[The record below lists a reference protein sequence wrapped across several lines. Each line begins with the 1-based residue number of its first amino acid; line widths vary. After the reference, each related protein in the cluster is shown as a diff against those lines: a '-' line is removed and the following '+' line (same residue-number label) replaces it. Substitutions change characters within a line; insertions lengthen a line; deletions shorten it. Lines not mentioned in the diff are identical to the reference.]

1 MKPLEGKIIL
11 DLTNVLAGPFC
22 TYQLVN
28 LGAEVIKIEA
38 PIKGDLVR
46 NLGAEVIKVETP
58 IKGDLARNLGADPEL
73 NKKGMGIS
81 FLAQNSG
88 KQSVTLNLKSEK
100 GKNLFKKL
108 VKKCDAVVENFRPEV
123 MSRLELD
130 YETLKQENPNLIY
143 CAITGFGQDGPLSQ
157 NPAYDQIVQG
167 LSGVMTITGDAENN
181 PFRVG
186 YPIADTIGGLTA
198 AMAVSAALNNPK
210 GGSFI
215 DVSMLEATLVTMG
228 WVISNYLIGGVV
240 PKAQGNENF
249 TSAPSGTF
257 QAKDGLLNIAANKDE
272 QWELLAK
279 HLDRKDLISHPD
291 FSNREDRKK
300 NRLRL
305 KAELETVLT
314 TRSVEEWIKELNQ
327 IGVPAGPVL
336 SIPEVLNHPQIAD
349 RGLIANLNNISN
361 VEDSIEILKTAAIFN
376 GQHLDVE
383 NNPPALGADN
393 EKIYSDIGLNK
404 EEINNLKKEGVI

>member
-38 PIKGDLVR
+38 PIKGDL
-46 NLGAEVIKVETP
+46 
-58 IKGDLARNLGADPEL
+58 ARNLGADAEL

-314 TRSVEEWIKELNQ
+314 TRSAEEWIKELNQ

-349 RGLIANLNNISN
+349 RGLIANLNNIPN

-376 GQHLDVE
+376 GQHLEVG

>member
-1 MKPLEGKIIL
+1 MKPLKGKTIL

-28 LGAEVIKIEA
+28 LGAEVIK
-38 PIKGDLVR
+38 
-46 NLGAEVIKVETP
+46 VETP
-58 IKGDLARNLGADPEL
+58 IKGDLARNLGADPDL

-108 VKKCDAVVENFRPEV
+108 VKKSDAVVENFRPLV

-167 LSGVMTITGDAENN
+167 LSGVMTITGDTENN

-228 WVISNYLIGGVV
+228 WVISNYLIGGIV

-291 FSNREDRKK
+291 FSNREVRKK

-336 SIPEVLNHPQIAD
+336 SIPEALNHPQITD

-361 VEDSIEILKTAAIFN
+361 VEDNIEILKTAAIFN

-393 EKIYSDIGLNK
+393 EKIYSDIGLN
-404 EEINNLKKEGVI
+404 EDEINNLKKEGVI

>member
-1 MKPLEGKIIL
+1 MKPLKGKTIL

-28 LGAEVIKIEA
+28 LGAEVIK
-38 PIKGDLVR
+38 
-46 NLGAEVIKVETP
+46 VETP
-58 IKGDLARNLGADPEL
+58 LKGDLARNLGADPDL

-108 VKKCDAVVENFRPEV
+108 VKKSDAVVENFRPLV

-167 LSGVMTITGDAENN
+167 LSGVMTITGDTENN

-215 DVSMLEATLVTMG
+215 DISMLEASLVTMG

-240 PKAQGNENF
+240 PKAKGNENF

-291 FSNREDRKK
+291 FSNREVRKK

-336 SIPEVLNHPQIAD
+336 SIPEALNHPQITD

-361 VEDSIEILKTAAIFN
+361 VEDNIEILKTAAIFN

-393 EKIYSDIGLNK
+393 EKIYSDIGLN
-404 EEINNLKKEGVI
+404 EDEINNLKKEGVI

>member
-1 MKPLEGKIIL
+1 MKPLEGKTIL

-28 LGAEVIKIEA
+28 LGAEVIK
-38 PIKGDLVR
+38 
-46 NLGAEVIKVETP
+46 VETP
-58 IKGDLARNLGADPEL
+58 IKGDLARNLGADPDL

-108 VKKCDAVVENFRPEV
+108 VKKSDAVVENFRPLV

-130 YETLKQENPNLIY
+130 YEILKQENPNLIY

-228 WVISNYLIGGVV
+228 SVISNYLIGGIV

-291 FSNREDRKK
+291 FSNREVRKK

-336 SIPEVLNHPQIAD
+336 SIPEVLNHPQITD

-361 VEDSIEILKTAAIFN
+361 VEDNIEILKTAAIFN

-393 EKIYSDIGLNK
+393 EKIYSDIGLN
-404 EEINNLKKEGVI
+404 EDEINNLKKEGVI

>member
-1 MKPLEGKIIL
+1 MKPLEGKTIL

-28 LGAEVIKIEA
+28 LGAEVIKIE
-38 PIKGDLVR
+38 
-46 NLGAEVIKVETP
+46 TP
-58 IKGDLARNLGADPEL
+58 LKGDLARNLGADPDL

-88 KQSVTLNLKSEK
+88 KQSVTLNLKSKK

-108 VKKCDAVVENFRPEV
+108 VKNCDAVVENFRPNV
-123 MSRLELD
+123 MSRLNLD
-130 YETLKQENPNLIY
+130 YDVLKKENPDLIY

-167 LSGVMTITGDAENN
+167 LSGVMTITGDQKNS
-181 PFRVG
+181 PYRVG

-198 AMAVSAALNNPK
+198 AMAVSAAFNNPK
-210 GGSFI
+210 GGNYI

-228 WVISNYLIGGVV
+228 WVISNYLIGDVV

-249 TSAPSGTF
+249 TSAPSGAF
-257 QAKDGLLNIAANKDE
+257 QAKNGLLNIAANKDE
-272 QWELLAK
+272 QWKLLAK
-279 HLDRKDLISHPD
+279 HLNRKDLIDHPD

-314 TRSVEEWIKELNQ
+314 TRSTEEWVEELNQ

-336 SIPEVLNHPQIAD
+336 SIPEVLDHPQITE
-349 RGLIANLNNISN
+349 RGLIANLDNIPDVKGN
-361 VEDSIEILKTAAIFN
+361 IEILKTAAIFN
-376 GQHLDVE
+376 GRHLDIE

-393 EKIYSDIGLNK
+393 ERVYSNIGLTK

>member
-38 PIKGDLVR
+38 PIKGDL
-46 NLGAEVIKVETP
+46 
-58 IKGDLARNLGADPEL
+58 ARNLGADAEL

-88 KQSVTLNLKSEK
+88 KQSATLNLKSEK

-123 MSRLELD
+123 MSRLKLD

-349 RGLIANLNNISN
+349 RGLIANLNNIPN

>member
-1 MKPLEGKIIL
+1 MKPLKGKTIL

-28 LGAEVIKIEA
+28 LGAEVIK
-38 PIKGDLVR
+38 
-46 NLGAEVIKVETP
+46 VETP
-58 IKGDLARNLGADPEL
+58 LKGDLARNLGADPDL

-108 VKKCDAVVENFRPEV
+108 VKKSDAVVENFRPLV

-130 YETLKQENPNLIY
+130 YEILKQENPNLIY

-215 DVSMLEATLVTMG
+215 DISMLEATLVTMG

-240 PKAQGNENF
+240 PKAKGNENF

-291 FSNREDRKK
+291 FSNREVRKK

-336 SIPEVLNHPQIAD
+336 SIPEALNHPQITD

-361 VEDSIEILKTAAIFN
+361 VEDNIEILKTAAIFN

-383 NNPPALGADN
+383 NNPPTLGADN
-393 EKIYSDIGLNK
+393 EKIYSDIGLN
-404 EEINNLKKEGVI
+404 EDEINNLKKEGVI

>member
-1 MKPLEGKIIL
+1 MKPLKGKTIL

-28 LGAEVIKIEA
+28 LGAEVIK
-38 PIKGDLVR
+38 
-46 NLGAEVIKVETP
+46 VETP
-58 IKGDLARNLGADPEL
+58 LKGDLARNLGADPDL

-108 VKKCDAVVENFRPEV
+108 VKKSDAVVENFRPLV

-130 YETLKQENPNLIY
+130 YEILKQENPNLIY

-272 QWELLAK
+272 QWELLSK

-291 FSNREDRKK
+291 FSNREVRKK

-336 SIPEVLNHPQIAD
+336 SIPEVLNHPQITD

-361 VEDSIEILKTAAIFN
+361 VEDNIEILKTAAIFN

-393 EKIYSDIGLNK
+393 EKIYSDIGLN
-404 EEINNLKKEGVI
+404 EDEINNLKKEGVI

>member
-1 MKPLEGKIIL
+1 MKPLEGKTIL

-28 LGAEVIKIEA
+28 LGAEVIKIE
-38 PIKGDLVR
+38 
-46 NLGAEVIKVETP
+46 TP
-58 IKGDLARNLGADPEL
+58 LKGDLARNLGADPDL

-88 KQSVTLNLKSEK
+88 KQSVTLNLKTDK

-108 VKKCDAVVENFRPEV
+108 VKNCDAVVENFRPNV
-123 MSRLELD
+123 MSRLNLD
-130 YETLKQENPNLIY
+130 YDVLKKENPDLIY

-167 LSGVMTITGDAENN
+167 LSGVMTITGDQKNS
-181 PFRVG
+181 PYRVG

-198 AMAVSAALNNPK
+198 AMAVSAAFNNPK
-210 GGSFI
+210 GGNYI

-228 WVISNYLIGGVV
+228 WVISNYLIGDVI

-249 TSAPSGTF
+249 TSAPSGAF
-257 QAKDGLLNIAANKDE
+257 QAKNGLLNIAANKDE

-279 HLDRKDLISHPD
+279 HLNRKDLIDHPD

-314 TRSVEEWIKELNQ
+314 TRSTEEWVEELNQ

-336 SIPEVLNHPQIAD
+336 SIPEVLDHPQITE
-349 RGLIANLNNISN
+349 RGLIANLDDIPDVKGN
-361 VEDSIEILKTAAIFN
+361 IEILKTAAIFN
-376 GQHLDVE
+376 GRHLDVE

-393 EKIYSDIGLNK
+393 ERVYLNIGLTK
-404 EEINNLKKEGVI
+404 EEINKLKKEGVI

>member
-28 LGAEVIKIEA
+28 LGAEVIKIE
-38 PIKGDLVR
+38 
-46 NLGAEVIKVETP
+46 TP
-58 IKGDLARNLGADPEL
+58 IKGDLARNLGADAEL

-88 KQSVTLNLKSEK
+88 KQSATLNLKSKK
-100 GKNLFKKL
+100 GKKIFKKL

-123 MSRLELD
+123 MSRLGLN
-130 YETLKQENPNLIY
+130 YETLKQENPDLIY

-228 WVISNYLIGGVV
+228 WVISNYLIGGIV

-249 TSAPSGTF
+249 TSAPSGAF

-272 QWELLAK
+272 QWELLVK

-314 TRSVEEWIKELNQ
+314 TRSAEEWIEELNQ

-349 RGLIANLNNISN
+349 RGLIANLNNIPN
-361 VEDSIEILKTAAIFN
+361 VEDGIEILKTAAIFN
-376 GQHLDVE
+376 GQHLDIGS
-383 NNPPALGADN
+383 NPPALGADN
-393 EKIYSDIGLNK
+393 EKIYSDIGLND

>member
-38 PIKGDLVR
+38 PIKGDL
-46 NLGAEVIKVETP
+46 
-58 IKGDLARNLGADPEL
+58 ARNLGADAEL

-376 GQHLDVE
+376 GQHLEVG

>member
-1 MKPLEGKIIL
+1 MKPLEGKTIL

-28 LGAEVIKIEA
+28 LGAEVIKIE
-38 PIKGDLVR
+38 
-46 NLGAEVIKVETP
+46 TP
-58 IKGDLARNLGADPEL
+58 LKGDLARNLGADPDL

-88 KQSVTLNLKSEK
+88 KQSVTLNLKTDK

-108 VKKCDAVVENFRPEV
+108 VKNCDAVVENFRPNV
-123 MSRLELD
+123 MSRLNLD
-130 YETLKQENPNLIY
+130 YDVLKKENPNLIY

-167 LSGVMTITGDAENN
+167 LSGVMTITGDQNNN
-181 PFRVG
+181 PYRVG
-186 YPIADTIGGLTA
+186 YPTADTIGGLTA

-210 GGSFI
+210 GGNYI

-228 WVISNYLIGGVV
+228 WVISNYLIGDVI

-257 QAKDGLLNIAANKDE
+257 QAKNGLLNIAANKDE

-279 HLDRKDLISHPD
+279 HLNRKDLIDHPD

-314 TRSVEEWIKELNQ
+314 TRSTEEWVEELNQ

-336 SIPEVLNHPQIAD
+336 SIPEVLDHPQITE
-349 RGLIANLNNISN
+349 RGLIANLDNIPDVKGN
-361 VEDSIEILKTAAIFN
+361 IEILKTAVIFN
-376 GQHLDVE
+376 GRHLDVE

-393 EKIYSDIGLNK
+393 ERVYSNIGLTK